1 MENKMQKKYKA
12 IQTKSFKGGLADII
26 EGNTYQADKE
36 QEYFIN
42 EFNETIYL
50 PKEKFSEYFSIPK
63 NAKQQQYNNKYAKN
77 NVKVVY
83 LRLFPSDIDIIEH
96 LENIK
101 SNEKSPTKNGQS
113 EYIRRLIRED
123 MKRKGE

>member
-1 MENKMQKKYKA
+1 MKKYKA

-26 EGNTYQADKE
+26 EGNTYQVDKD

-63 NAKQQQYNNKYAKN
+63 NAKQKYNNKYAKN

-101 SNEKSPTKNGQS
+101 TNEKSPSKNGQS
-113 EYIRRLIRED
+113 EYIRKLIRED
-123 MKRKGE
+123 MQRQKGE

>member
-1 MENKMQKKYKA
+1 MLKTYKA

-26 EGNTYQADKE
+26 EGNSYQADKE

-50 PKEKFSEYFSIPK
+50 PKEKFNEYFSIPK

-101 SNEKSPTKNGQS
+101 SNEKSPSKNCQS
-113 EYIRRLIRED
+113 EYIRKLIRAD
-123 MKRKGE
+123 MQRKGE

>member
-1 MENKMQKKYKA
+1 MKKYKA
-12 IQTKSFKGGLADII
+12 IQTKSFKGGLSDII

-63 NAKQQQYNNKYAKN
+63 NAKQQQYNNKYTKN

-83 LRLFPSDIDIIEH
+83 LRLFPSDRDIIEH

-101 SNEKSPTKNGQS
+101 SNEKSPSKNGQS

-123 MKRKGE
+123 IKRQKGE

>member
-1 MENKMQKKYKA
+1 MKKYKA

-50 PKEKFSEYFSIPK
+50 PKEQFSEYFSIPK
-63 NAKQQQYNNKYAKN
+63 NAKQQQYNNKYTKN

-101 SNEKSPTKNGQS
+101 TKDKGLARNGQS
-113 EYIRRLIRED
+113 EYVRKLIRED